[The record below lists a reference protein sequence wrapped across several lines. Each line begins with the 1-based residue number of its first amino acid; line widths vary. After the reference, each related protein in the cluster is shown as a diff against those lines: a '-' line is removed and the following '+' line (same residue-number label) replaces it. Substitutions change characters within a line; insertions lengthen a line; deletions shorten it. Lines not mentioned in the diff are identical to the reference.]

1 LARRYKS
8 KRGFSTM
15 PNATVRA
22 NARATPKPK
31 PGSAES
37 IRRQTADLNRDV
49 ALLKASQAAVPHTF
63 ESVIERET
71 AKRDAEKH
79 ELFGRAYSRWLRARA
94 ALDDPDTDGSEE
106 GGAARF
112 KAVDEAARSLLITPP
127 IYREDLWQKCE
138 VLEDFVSED
147 IIQGQAADNR
157 AIMALGCIK
166 ADLLRLGIG
175 REA

>member
-1 LARRYKS
+1 
-8 KRGFSTM
+8 M
-15 PNATVRA
+15 
-22 NARATPKPK
+22 
-31 PGSAES
+31 
-37 IRRQTADLNRDV
+37 
-49 ALLKASQAAVPHTF
+49 ALRLTS
-63 ESVIERET
+63 S
-71 AKRDAEKH
+71 
-79 ELFGRAYSRWLRARA
+79 
-94 ALDDPDTDGSEE
+94 
-106 GGAARF
+106 
-112 KAVDEAARSLLITPP
+112 ARSLLITPP